1 MIGLLPGR
9 AGLHL
14 KAVPELN
21 NVIFSN
27 LFQIHLLRQH
37 ETEQSSIL
45 KSQSV
50 KSVHHFSTELHKA
63 VPELNNV
70 SIVCMLLVARA
81 SKMDVCGEDGNNPK
95 ESPR

>member
-1 MIGLLPGR
+1 MYSLKDKTQNMIGLLPGR

-14 KAVPELN
+14 
-21 NVIFSN
+21 
-27 LFQIHLLRQH
+27 
-37 ETEQSSIL
+37 
-45 KSQSV
+45 
-50 KSVHHFSTELHKA
+50 KA

-95 ESPR
+95 ESPM